1 MHRDEIDRLIAAGKD
16 LAAIQALRAFF
27 AAAPTAGHAAFVV
40 TRFEQLAPRLRLTPF
55 RIAWLRSFTVE
66 PLLPLLRARAY
77 LAGLDLQIMTGGH
90 NVFAQELLAPGSVDA
105 FAPDLV
111 IVSALTRDLAPAL
124 WRGEADAAEAA
135 DRAGADLGRW
145 LSAWRRRSAAT
156 VIVQGFEQPAFA
168 ADGLLDAIA
177 GAHQR
182 RAIDRLNE
190 AVRNEAAG
198 HRGIYVLD
206 YDALVARHGRAT
218 WADPHKDL
226 AMRVPLTP
234 AAFAALA
241 DEYMRFL
248 HPLTGRV
255 SKVIAVDLDNTLWGG
270 IIGED
275 GATGITIGVEYPG
288 SAYLAV
294 QQELKRLRRRGILL
308 ALCSKNNWAEAK
320 DVLDTH
326 PDMVLRADDF
336 SAIRVNWDDKAA
348 NLRAIAAELNIG
360 LDAVA
365 FLDDNPIER
374 EWVRT
379 QAPEVH
385 VIDVPDDP
393 IGMVDALRRSPV
405 FERLELSAEDRARAE
420 QYRAQRDRAE
430 AEAASESVE
439 DFLRSLDMTAELAD
453 LTPSTLTRVAQL
465 TQKTNQFNV
474 TTRRYTE
481 EQVSRFSAEAGHLVR
496 TVRVRDRYGDN
507 GLVGVLMASTANG
520 RCEIDTL
527 LLSCRVIGRQ
537 VETLLLA
544 EAEAFARGTGA
555 TVLAGRFIPTAKN
568 APASAVFEAH
578 GFAKRTED
586 AAGATWEL
594 DLTRA
599 SIAPPA
605 WIQRA

>member
-1 MHRDEIDRLIAAGKD
+1 MLREDIDRLIAAGEVA
-16 LAAIQALRAFF
+16 AAIQALRTFF
-27 AAAPTAGHAAFVV
+27 GTAPTAGNAAFLV
-40 TRFEQLAPRLRLTPF
+40 TRFEQIASRLRLTPF

-90 NVFAQELLAPGSVDA
+90 NLIAQELLAAGAADA
-105 FAPDLV
+105 FAPDLLV
-111 IVSALTRDLAPAL
+111 VSALTRDIAPAL
-124 WRGEADAAEAA
+124 WRGDGDAAAEA
-135 DRAGADLGRW
+135 DRVAAELGQW

-168 ADGLLDAIA
+168 ADGVLDAIA
-177 GAHQR
+177 GAGQR
-182 RAIDRLNE
+182 RAIEHLNE
-190 AVRNEAAG
+190 AVRTAAAR
-198 HRGIYVLD
+198 HRGVYVLD
-206 YDALVARHGRAT
+206 YDAVVARHGRGT
-218 WADPHKDL
+218 WADAHKDL

-234 AAFAALA
+234 SAFAALA

-255 SKVIAVDLDNTLWGG
+255 CKVVAVDLDNTLWGG

-275 GATGITIGVEYPG
+275 GATGIKVGVDYPG

-294 QQELKRLRRRGILL
+294 QHELRRLRRRGILL

-320 DVLDTH
+320 EVLDAH
-326 PDMVLRADDF
+326 PDMVLRTEDF

-348 NLRAIAAELNIG
+348 NLRAIAAELNLG

-365 FLDDNPIER
+365 LLDDNPVER

-379 QAPEVH
+379 QVPDVH
-385 VIDVPDDP
+385 VIEVPDDP
-393 IGMVDALRRSPV
+393 IGMVDALRRSPM

-420 QYRAQRDRAE
+420 QYRAERERAQ
-430 AEAASESVE
+430 AAVAAESVE
-439 DFLRSLDMTAELAD
+439 DFLRSLDMSAELAD

-481 EQVSRFSAEAGHLVR
+481 EQVSRFSAQAGHLVR

-507 GLVGVLMASTANG
+507 GLVGVLMAATANG

-544 EAEAFARGTGA
+544 DAEAFARRTGA
-555 TVLAGRFIPTAKN
+555 MVLAGRFIATAKN
-568 APASAVFEAH
+568 APASSVFEAH
-578 GFAKRTED
+578 GFTKRGED

>member
-1 MHRDEIDRLIAAGKD
+1 MQRDEIDRLIAAGD
-16 LAAIQALRAFF
+16 DAAAVQGLRTFF
-27 AAAPTAGHAAFVV
+27 GGAPTAGNAAFLI

-55 RIAWLRSFTVE
+55 RIAWVRSFTIE
-66 PLLPLLRARAY
+66 PLLPLLRARAF

-90 NVFAQELLAPGSVDA
+90 NVIAQELLAAGVVDD
-105 FAPDLV
+105 FAPDLL
-111 IVSALTRDLAPAL
+111 IVSALTRDIAPAL
-124 WRGEADAAEAA
+124 WRGEADAAAEAERVA
-135 DRAGADLGRW
+135 AELGQW
-145 LSAWRRRSAAT
+145 LAAWRRRSAAT
-156 VIVQGFEQPAFA
+156 VVVQGFEQPAFA
-168 ADGLLDAIA
+168 ADGILDAIA
-177 GAHQR
+177 GAGQR
-182 RAIDRLNE
+182 RAIERLNE
-190 AVRNEAAG
+190 AVRTAAAA

-206 YDALVARHGRAT
+206 YDAVVARHGRGA
-218 WADPHKDL
+218 WADAHKDL

-234 AAFAALA
+234 SAFAALA

-270 IIGED
+270 IVGED
-275 GATGITIGVEYPG
+275 GAGGIRIGVEYPG

-294 QQELKRLRRRGILL
+294 QHELKRLRRRGILL

-326 PDMVLRADDF
+326 PDMVLRTEDF

-348 NLRAIAAELNIG
+348 NLRAIATELNIG
-360 LDAVA
+360 LDAVT
-365 FLDDNPIER
+365 FLDDNPVER

-379 QAPEVH
+379 QAPDVH
-385 VIDVPDDP
+385 VLDVPDDP
-393 IGMVDALRRSPV
+393 IGMVDALRRSPL
-405 FERLELSAEDRARAE
+405 FERLELSGEDRVRAE
-420 QYRAQRDRAE
+420 QYRAQRERAD
-430 AEAASESVE
+430 AAATAESVE
-439 DFLRSLDMTAELAD
+439 DFLHSLEMTAELSD
-453 LTPSTLTRVAQL
+453 VTSSTLTRVAQL

-481 EQVSRFSAEAGHLVR
+481 EQVSRFSAEAGHFVR

-568 APASAVFEAH
+568 APASTVFAAH
-578 GFAKRTED
+578 GFTKRAED
-586 AAGATWEL
+586 ATGATWEL

>member
-1 MHRDEIDRLIAAGKD
+1 MQRDEIDRVIAAGD
-16 LAAIQALRAFF
+16 DAAAVHGLRAFF
-27 AAAPTAGHAAFVV
+27 GGAPTAGNAAFLV

-66 PLLPLLRARAY
+66 PLLTLLRARAY
-77 LAGLDLQIMTGGH
+77 LAGLDLHIMTGGH
-90 NVFAQELLAPGSVDA
+90 NVIAQELLAPGAVDA
-105 FAPDLV
+105 FRPDLL
-111 IVSALTRDLAPAL
+111 IVSALTRDIAPAL
-124 WRGEADAAEAA
+124 WNGEADGGVEAERVAAA
-135 DRAGADLGRW
+135 LGQW
-145 LSAWRRRSAAT
+145 LAAWRRRSAAS

-168 ADGLLDAIA
+168 ADGVLDAIA
-177 GAHQR
+177 GAGQR
-182 RAIDRLNE
+182 GAIERLNA
-190 AVRNEAAG
+190 AVRQIAAE

-206 YDALVARHGRAT
+206 YDAAAARHGRAA
-218 WADPHKDL
+218 WADAHKDL

-234 AAFAALA
+234 SAFAALA

-275 GATGITIGVEYPG
+275 GASGIKIGVEYPG
-288 SAYLAV
+288 NAYLAV
-294 QQELKRLRRRGILL
+294 QHELKRLRRRGILL

-326 PDMVLRADDF
+326 PDMVLRSGDF

-348 NLRAIAAELNIG
+348 NLRAIATELNIG

-365 FLDDNPIER
+365 FLDDNPVER

-379 QAPEVH
+379 QVPDVQ

-393 IGMVDALRRSPV
+393 VGMVDALRRSPL
-405 FERLELSAEDRARAE
+405 FERLELSTEDRGRAE
-420 QYRAQRDRAE
+420 QYRAQRDRAD
-430 AEAASESVE
+430 AARAADSVE

-453 LTPSTLTRVAQL
+453 LAPSTLTRVAQL

-481 EQVSRFSAEAGHLVR
+481 EQVSRFSAAAGHLVR

-507 GLVGVLMASTANG
+507 GLVGVLMAATANG

-568 APASAVFEAH
+568 APASTVFEAH
-578 GFAKRTED
+578 GFIKRGED
-586 AAGATWEL
+586 STGATWEL
-594 DLTRA
+594 DLTQA
-599 SIAPPA
+599 SITPPA